1 VEIPEISIPEIHIPE
16 IHIPYS
22 FLPNYD
28 HSNVEVIGCTYY
40 HRDTKN
46 TGNRNLIIE
55 DKNGLVSNCPY
66 PSFYPLNY
74 QPDQLI
80 IVEEVAPV
88 EQESEPIPEGKP
100 PQPQIPKEE
109 KKEDDYKPCPPKN
122 APFRKGDFKNELRLE
137 RLLKWEREIDGSCNA
152 VWEKVP
158 FIDQYIPQPSTIVST
173 AVIASVAATT
183 PIILNL
189 VKPIVKNLIKKLTSR
204 KSKNESEGLPD
215 REEQ

>member
-1 VEIPEISIPEIHIPE
+1 MSEINIPEINIPEIIIPN

-22 FLPNYD
+22 FLPNYE
-28 HSNVEVIGCTYY
+28 HSNIEVIGCKYY

-46 TGNRNLIIE
+46 TGNRNLLI
-55 DKNGLVSNCPY
+55 DDPRGVTSDCPF

-80 IVEEVAPV
+80 IVEETAPV
-88 EQESEPIPEGKP
+88 NKEPDLLPEGKP
-100 PQPQIPKEE
+100 PKAEIPKED
-109 KKEDDYKPCPPKN
+109 KKEEEYKPCPPKN
-122 APFRKGDFKNELRLE
+122 APFRQGDFKNELRLE
-137 RLLKWEREIDGSCNA
+137 RLLKWERGIDSSCNA

-158 FIDQYIPQPSTIVST
+158 FIEQYIPQPSTIVST

-189 VKPIVKNLIKKLTSR
+189 VKPIVKNLIKKITSR
-204 KSKNESEGLPD
+204 KSKNECEESPD
-215 REEQ
+215 

>member
-1 VEIPEISIPEIHIPE
+1 MEIPEISIPEIHIPE

-28 HSNVEVIGCTYY
+28 HSNIEVIGCTYY

-46 TGNRNLIIE
+46 TGNRNLLIE
-55 DKNGLVSNCPY
+55 DPNGVSSNCPY

-88 EQESEPIPEGKP
+88 EQTQQPLPEGKP
-100 PQPQIPKEE
+100 PKAEIPKDE
-109 KKEDDYKPCPPKN
+109 KKEDIYKPCPPKN
-122 APFRKGDFKNELRLE
+122 APYRKGDFKNELRLE
-137 RLLKWEREIDGSCNA
+137 RLLNYTREIDGSCNA

-158 FIDQYIPQPSTIVST
+158 FIDQYIPSASVVVST
-173 AVIASVAATT
+173 AFIASVAATT

-189 VKPIVKNLIKKLTSR
+189 VKPIVKNLIKKLT
-204 KSKNESEGLPD
+204 KKKDKLE
-215 REEQ
+215 

>member
-1 VEIPEISIPEIHIPE
+1 MEIREISIPEIHIPE

-46 TGNRNLIIE
+46 TGNRNLLL
-55 DKNGLVSNCPY
+55 DDPNGVISNCPY

-74 QPDQLI
+74 QADQLI
-80 IVEEVAPV
+80 IVEETAPIN
-88 EQESEPIPEGKP
+88 EKPNTLPEGKP
-100 PQPQIPKEE
+100 PQAEIPKN
-109 KKEDDYKPCPPKN
+109 KKEEDIFKPCPPKN
-122 APFRKGDFKNELRLE
+122 APFREGDFKNELRLE
-137 RLLKWEREIDGSCNA
+137 RLLKYERDIDGSCNA
-152 VWEKVP
+152 IWEEVP

-189 VKPIVKNLIKKLTSR
+189 VKPIVKNLIKKLT
-204 KSKNESEGLPD
+204 KKKNKLK
-215 REEQ
+215 

>member
-1 VEIPEISIPEIHIPE
+1 MSEINIPEINIPEINIPN
-16 IHIPYS
+16 IHIPYT

-28 HSNVEVIGCTYY
+28 HSNIEVIGCKYY

-46 TGNRNLIIE
+46 TGNRNLLI
-55 DKNGLVSNCPY
+55 DDPRGVTSDCPF

-88 EQESEPIPEGKP
+88 NKEPDKLPEGKP
-100 PQPQIPKEE
+100 PQTEIPKEE

-122 APFRKGDFKNELRLE
+122 APFRQGDFKNELRLE
-137 RLLKWEREIDGSCNA
+137 RLLKYERDIDGSCNA

-158 FIDQYIPQPSTIVST
+158 FIDQYIPSASVVVST
-173 AVIASVAATT
+173 AFIASVAATT

-189 VKPIVKNLIKKLTSR
+189 VKPIVKNLIKKVTS
-204 KSKNESEGLPD
+204 KKKTNQS
-215 REEQ
+215 

>member
-1 VEIPEISIPEIHIPE
+1 MEIPEINIPEISIPN

-22 FLPNYD
+22 FLPNYE
-28 HSNVEVIGCTYY
+28 HSNIEVIGCKYY

-46 TGNRNLIIE
+46 TGNRNLLI
-55 DKNGLVSNCPY
+55 DDPRGVTSDCPF

-80 IVEEVAPV
+80 IVEEVAPINK
-88 EQESEPIPEGKP
+88 EPDTLPEGKP
-100 PQPQIPKEE
+100 PQAQIPKEE

-122 APFRKGDFKNELRLE
+122 APFRQGDFKNELRLE
-137 RLLKWEREIDGSCNA
+137 RLVKWERDIDGCNA

-158 FIDQYIPQPSTIVST
+158 FIDQYIPAPSVVVST
-173 AVIASVAATT
+173 AFIASVAATT

-189 VKPIVKNLIKKLTSR
+189 VKPIVKNLIKKLTKKKD
-204 KSKNESEGLPD
+204 KST
-215 REEQ
+215 

>member
-1 VEIPEISIPEIHIPE
+1 VEIREISIPEIHIPE

-46 TGNRNLIIE
+46 TGNRNLLL
-55 DKNGLVSNCPY
+55 DDPNGVISNCPY

-74 QPDQLI
+74 QADQLI
-80 IVEEVAPV
+80 IVEETAPIN
-88 EQESEPIPEGKP
+88 EKPNTLPEGKP
-100 PQPQIPKEE
+100 PQAEIPKN
-109 KKEDDYKPCPPKN
+109 KKEEDIFKPCPPKN
-122 APFRKGDFKNELRLE
+122 APFREGDFKNELRLE
-137 RLLKWEREIDGSCNA
+137 RLLKYERDIDGSCNA
-152 VWEKVP
+152 IWEEVP

-189 VKPIVKNLIKKLTSR
+189 VKPIVKNLIKKLT
-204 KSKNESEGLPD
+204 KKKNKLK
-215 REEQ
+215 

>member
-1 VEIPEISIPEIHIPE
+1 LEIPEISIPEINIPN
-16 IHIPYS
+16 IHIPYT

-28 HSNVEVIGCTYY
+28 HSNIEVIGCKYY

-46 TGNRNLIIE
+46 TGNRNLLI
-55 DKNGLVSNCPY
+55 DDPRGVVSDCPF
-66 PSFYPLNY
+66 PSFTPLQY
-74 QPDQLI
+74 VPDQLI

-88 EQESEPIPEGKP
+88 KEETKLPEGEKP
-100 PQPQIPKEE
+100 KIEIPKEE
-109 KKEDDYKPCPPKN
+109 KKEDDYKPCPSKD
-122 APFRKGDFKNELRLE
+122 APFRQGDFKNELRLE
-137 RLLKWEREIDGSCNA
+137 RLLKYERGIDGSCNA

-189 VKPIVKNLIKKLTSR
+189 VKPIVKNLIKKLT
-204 KSKNESEGLPD
+204 KKKD
-215 REEQ
+215 KVK

>member
-1 VEIPEISIPEIHIPE
+1 MEIPEISIPEIHIPE

-46 TGNRNLIIE
+46 TGNRNLLL
-55 DKNGLVSNCPY
+55 DDPNGVVSNCPY

-80 IVEEVAPV
+80 IVEEAAPINK
-88 EQESEPIPEGKP
+88 EPDKLPEGKP
-100 PQPQIPKEE
+100 PQAEIPKEE
-109 KKEDDYKPCPPKN
+109 KKEDEYKPCPPKN
-122 APFRKGDFKNELRLE
+122 APFRQGDFKNELRLE
-137 RLLKWEREIDGSCNA
+137 RLVKWERDISDGSCNA
-152 VWEKVP
+152 VWEEVP
-158 FIDQYIPQPSTIVST
+158 FIDQYIPSASVVVST
-173 AVIASVAATT
+173 AFIASVAATT

-189 VKPIVKNLIKKLTSR
+189 VKPIVKNLIKKLT
-204 KSKNESEGLPD
+204 KKKDKLE
-215 REEQ
+215 

>member
-1 VEIPEISIPEIHIPE
+1 MEIPEINIPEIHIPE

-46 TGNRNLIIE
+46 TGNRNLLL
-55 DKNGLVSNCPY
+55 DDPNGVISNCPY

-80 IVEEVAPV
+80 IVEESAPV
-88 EQESEPIPEGKP
+88 EQEQKPLPEGKP
-100 PQPQIPKEE
+100 PKTEIPKEE

-137 RLLKWEREIDGSCNA
+137 RLVKWERDIDGCNA
-152 VWEKVP
+152 VWEEVP

-183 PIILNL
+183 PILLNL
-189 VKPIVKNLIKKLTSR
+189 VKPIVKQIIKKLTKKKEP
-204 KSKNESEGLPD
+204 KSKV
-215 REEQ
+215 